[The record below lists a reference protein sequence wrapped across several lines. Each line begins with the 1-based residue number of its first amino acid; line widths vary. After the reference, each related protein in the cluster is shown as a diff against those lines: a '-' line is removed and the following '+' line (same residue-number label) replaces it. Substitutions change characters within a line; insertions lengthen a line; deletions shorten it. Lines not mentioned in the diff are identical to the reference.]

1 MFVHFLASFSLRVAL
16 CRVNNCLL
24 LGFSWVKKI
33 VLWSEEN
40 PIEPSSF
47 SESKAWEKSNGK
59 DKFPSSF
66 TSTQYKLL
74 FGVFVI
80 GLTVTSA
87 CLLFLLDK
95 WYIYF

>member
-1 MFVHFLASFSLRVAL
+1 L
-16 CRVNNCLL
+16 CKVKICLL
-24 LGFSWVKKI
+24 FGFSCVKKI

-47 SESKAWEKSNGK
+47 SESSACEKSNGK

-74 FGVFVI
+74 LGVFVI
-80 GLTVTSA
+80 GFTVTSA
-87 CLLFLLDK
+87 CLLFLFESVLF
-95 WYIYF
+95 I